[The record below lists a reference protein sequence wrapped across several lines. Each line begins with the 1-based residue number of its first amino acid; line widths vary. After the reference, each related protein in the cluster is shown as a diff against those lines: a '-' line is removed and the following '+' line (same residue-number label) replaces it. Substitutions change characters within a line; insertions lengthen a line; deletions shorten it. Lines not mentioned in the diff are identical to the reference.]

1 MEPTGLDKYIPGAP
15 GVALKTYTEL
25 YDAMSLA
32 LTGKYE
38 TENEF
43 GKKTIKY
50 ISDEDR
56 KKIGYGLYFQ
66 IPQAIGLLPREAGT
80 ITSKGIRNIKRG
92 ASTENKKT
100 KTEEL
105 EKMINRPVGK
115 IEKVLIDKNV
125 SSKNIFIEMKYID
138 KAGGFTESQ
147 QNEYAKLRKIISKTN
162 YYYIKSIQSGMT
174 SEDIIKR
181 IVEARKK

>member
-1 MEPTGLDKYIPGAP
+1 
-15 GVALKTYTEL
+15 
-25 YDAMSLA
+25 
-32 LTGKYE
+32 
-38 TENEF
+38 
-43 GKKTIKY
+43 
-50 ISDEDR
+50 
-56 KKIGYGLYFQ
+56 
-66 IPQAIGLLPREAGT
+66 
-80 ITSKGIRNIKRG
+80 
-92 ASTENKKT
+92 
-100 KTEEL
+100 
-105 EKMINRPVGK
+105 MINRPVGK